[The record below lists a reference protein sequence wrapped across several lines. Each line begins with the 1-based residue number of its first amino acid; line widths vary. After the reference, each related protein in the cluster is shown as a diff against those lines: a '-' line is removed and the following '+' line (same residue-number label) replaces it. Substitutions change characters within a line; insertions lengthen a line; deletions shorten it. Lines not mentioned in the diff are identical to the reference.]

1 MSIRLPDTRALRRA
15 VGSLAAYETTAA
27 PLARNRHTDA
37 LAGHVRALVEENRK
51 LRAELL
57 ASREAVEL
65 HEGRWDALKLYI
77 GEAG

>member
-1 MSIRLPDTRALRRA
+1 MIRQPDTRALRRA
-15 VGSLAAYETTAA
+15 VGTLAAYEAGTA

-57 ASREAVEL
+57 ASREAVV
-65 HEGRWDALKLYI
+65 HYEGRWDALKLYI
-77 GEAG
+77 GEAT